1 MGFSQVKS
9 NERSLVGNAIL
20 SRDIVNNYIKKVKRF
35 PDEDKVRLEH
45 LILSYQGRREW
56 QSPVEPQTLEA
67 VLLHTINYMDSHVN
81 VISNK

>member
-45 LILSYQGRREW
+45 LILSYQGRKEW

-81 VISNK
+81 VIINK

>member
-1 MGFSQVKS
+1 MGFSKLKS

-20 SRDIVNNYIKKVKRF
+20 SRDIVNNYIKKIKCF
-35 PDEDKVRLEH
+35 PNEDKIKLEH
-45 LILSYQGRREW
+45 LILSYQGRKEW

-81 VISNK
+81 VIGNK